1 MRAAASPTDS
11 PGLSDLSAMD
21 RHVIANM
28 DAKLGTTTF
37 DVLAGGL
44 IPRLATT
51 NSVFDGGNAG
61 NSDTVSPR

>member
-1 MRAAASPTDS
+1 
-11 PGLSDLSAMD
+11 
-21 RHVIANM
+21 M